1 MAVTAENKEFAQLKK
16 LIPLNTLEQDNLLK
30 LLGSVNVESVA
41 KGNTLFSEGDVD
53 HVNVYLLS
61 GQVGLFN
68 GSAQVDL
75 AEEGSATARFP
86 LAHQLPRKFTAKALT
101 NLTIVKIDS
110 RILSEAL
117 AEHESSGQ
125 QVEEVSFEDSD
136 DDWMSQLL
144 QSRVMQN
151 IPAANLQGVMMR
163 MQEQEVKTGD
173 MIITEGDEGDFYYLL
188 HRGKALVLKYNEVSG
203 EQVEVAKLGPG
214 ASFGEDALLSDSPR
228 SSSIKMLSD
237 GIVLKLAK
245 DDFIQLVQH
254 PLSETVNYNEATAII
269 EQGGIWLDVRSPEKY
284 EQAHLEGAIN
294 MPYQTLRFQ
303 IPSLSDEHHYVIV
316 SQSGRRGIASGFL
329 FIERGFHVSILDGG
343 YDKLPDGIL
352 DMPTDEAENESGNE
366 SENKPESGSEPNS
379 EPVQETAAPAES
391 SPEISP
397 QASASASTTAAS
409 VDSGELKVLNE
420 KIQSLEAQLQEKSQQ
435 LEAAGS
441 KISELE
447 EALAARPTSAD
458 SGGGSG
464 GDSSSGDTEALKKEI
479 VQLERE
485 VITLTGQLE
494 SEEEGYDKLKQ
505 QFDTLTADHKK
516 HLQVRDADIA
526 RLKEELTVLQ
536 LEKDQAESDYED
548 LEKQMQETSGES
560 ASNRVSELEA
570 LNASIS
576 QDRDDLRNDL
586 EEARNQLSLANQEN
600 SELRLEISELKGRI
614 SELTES

>member
-1 MAVTAENKEFAQLKK
+1 
-16 LIPLNTLEQDNLLK
+16 
-30 LLGSVNVESVA
+30 
-41 KGNTLFSEGDVD
+41 
-53 HVNVYLLS
+53 
-61 GQVGLFN
+61 
-68 GSAQVDL
+68 
-75 AEEGSATARFP
+75 
-86 LAHQLPRKFTAKALT
+86 
-101 NLTIVKIDS
+101 
-110 RILSEAL
+110 
-117 AEHESSGQ
+117 
-125 QVEEVSFEDSD
+125 
-136 DDWMSQLL
+136 MSQLL

-366 SENKPESGSEPNS
+366 SENKPESGFGPNS
-379 EPVQETAAPAES
+379 EPVQETATPAES

-447 EALAARPTSAD
+447 EALAARPASAD

>member
-1 MAVTAENKEFAQLKK
+1 M
-16 LIPLNTLEQDNLLK
+16 K
-30 LLGSVNVESVA
+30 LLASVDIESA
-41 KGNTLFSEGDVD
+41 PKGTTLFSEGDVD

-68 GSAQVDL
+68 GTNQVDQ

-86 LAHQLPRKFTAKALT
+86 IAHQLPRKFTAKALS
-101 NLTIVKIDS
+101 NLKVVKIDS
-110 RILSEAL
+110 RLLSEAL

-125 QVEEVSFEDSD
+125 QVEEVSFEDND

-163 MQEQEVKTGD
+163 MQEHPVSAGD
-173 MIITEGDEGDFYYLL
+173 MIITEGDEGDYYYLL
-188 HRGKALVLKYNEVSG
+188 HRGKAVVLKHNEVSG

-237 GIVLKLAK
+237 GIVLRLAK

-254 PLSETVNYNEATAII
+254 PLSETVNYQEATAII
-269 EQGGIWLDVRSPEKY
+269 EQGGIWLDVRTPEKY
-284 EQAHLEGAIN
+284 EQAHLPNAIN

-343 YDKLPDGIL
+343 YDKLPAGII
-352 DMPTDEAENESGNE
+352 DTPA
-366 SENKPESGSEPNS
+366 
-379 EPVQETAAPAES
+379 AES
-391 SPEISP
+391 KAEEAVPSSEA
-397 QASASASTTAAS
+397 QASTASAPEATPASAPSATA
-409 VDSGELKVLNE
+409 DSGQVDELNE
-420 KIQSLEAQLQEKSQQ
+420 KIKALEAKLLEKDQQLQASSKQVEELEAQLASRPASMPEG
-435 LEAAGS
+435 EAGGAS
-441 KISELE
+441 S
-447 EALAARPTSAD
+447 SAD
-458 SGGGSG
+458 V
-464 GDSSSGDTEALKKEI
+464 DALKKEI
-479 VQLERE
+479 VRLERE
-485 VITLTGQLE
+485 VITVTGQLE

-505 QFDTLTADHKK
+505 QFDTLTGEHKK
-516 HLQVRDADIA
+516 HLQVRDTDIA

-536 LEKDQAESDYED
+536 LEKDQAESDYEE
-548 LEKQMQETSGES
+548 LEKQMQQTSGGAAGSEGGDERLQQ
-560 ASNRVSELEA
+560 ALNQVKELEA
-570 LNASIS
+570 LNASIT
-576 QDRDDLRNDL
+576 QDREEIRNDL

-600 SELRLEISELKGRI
+600 GELHLEISELKGRI
-614 SELTES
+614 SELTE

>member
-1 MAVTAENKEFAQLKK
+1 MPVTAENKEFAQLKN
-16 LIPLNTLEQDNLLK
+16 LIPLNTLDEENLLK
-30 LLGSVNVESVA
+30 LLASVDIESA
-41 KGNTLFSEGDVD
+41 PKGTTLFSEGDVD

-61 GQVGLFN
+61 GKVGLFN
-68 GSAQVDL
+68 GTNQVDQ

-86 LAHQLPRKFTAKALT
+86 IAHQLPRKFTAKALS
-101 NLTIVKIDS
+101 NLQVVKIDS
-110 RILSEAL
+110 RLLSEAL

-125 QVEEVSFEDSD
+125 QVEEVSFEDND

-163 MQEQEVKTGD
+163 MQEHPVSAGD
-173 MIITEGDEGDFYYLL
+173 MIITEGDEGDYYYLL
-188 HRGKALVLKYNEVSG
+188 HRGKAVVLKHNEVSG

-237 GIVLKLAK
+237 GIVLRLAK

-254 PLSETVNYNEATAII
+254 PLSETVNYQEATAII
-269 EQGGIWLDVRSPEKY
+269 EQGGIWLDVRTPEKY
-284 EQAHLEGAIN
+284 EQAHLPNAIN

-343 YDKLPDGIL
+343 YDKLPAGII
-352 DMPTDEAENESGNE
+352 DTPA
-366 SENKPESGSEPNS
+366 
-379 EPVQETAAPAES
+379 AES
-391 SPEISP
+391 KAEEAVPSSEA
-397 QASASASTTAAS
+397 QASTASAPEATPASAPPATA
-409 VDSGELKVLNE
+409 DSGQVDELNE
-420 KIQSLEAQLQEKSQQ
+420 KIKALEAKLLEKDQLLQASSKQVEELEAQLASRPASMPEG
-435 LEAAGS
+435 EAGGAS
-441 KISELE
+441 S
-447 EALAARPTSAD
+447 SAD
-458 SGGGSG
+458 V
-464 GDSSSGDTEALKKEI
+464 DALKKEI
-479 VQLERE
+479 VRLERE
-485 VITLTGQLE
+485 VITVTGQLE

-505 QFDTLTADHKK
+505 QFDTLTGEHKK

-536 LEKDQAESDYED
+536 LEKDQAESDYEE
-548 LEKQMQETSGES
+548 LEKQMQQTSGGAAGSEGGDERLQQ
-560 ASNRVSELEA
+560 ALNQVKELEA
-570 LNASIS
+570 LNASIT
-576 QDRDDLRNDL
+576 QDREEIRNDL

-600 SELRLEISELKGRI
+600 GELHLEISELKGRI
-614 SELTES
+614 SELTE